1 MGGRLAG
8 KIALIS
14 GSTQGF
20 GRGILERF
28 VQEGAVVLG
37 MDLQAT
43 DGPVENF
50 PEDKVYQIKAN
61 VAEEESWKKAVSE
74 PNSREPDSK
83 DLLAPCMYS
92 LLTVLAL
99 QLETS
104 ISRYGKAPSIVVHN
118 AGWSYP
124 NKSGLD
130 VTPEEFTRLFDVNV
144 KSIYLAS
151 RVLIP
156 EMKKNGP
163 GSTVVIS
170 SENAIRPG
178 ALQTWYNATK
188 AGVSSATKSMALEH
202 ARDQLRFNTICPTSG
217 NTPLLNKFAGIAD
230 GPVPAE
236 IIKAKCEAIPIGRLV
251 EPSDVAN
258 VALFLAEPAS
268 SIISGIEVLVDG
280 ARCV

>member
-1 MGGRLAG
+1 MPGRLEG
-8 KIALIS
+8 KVALIS
-14 GSTQGF
+14 GSSQGF
-20 GRGILERF
+20 GRGILETF
-28 VQEGAVVLG
+28 VREGAVVLG
-37 MDLQAT
+37 LDLQAA
-43 DGPVENF
+43 DGPVDGYTEQQ
-50 PEDKVYQIKAN
+50 VYQIKAN
-61 VAEEESWKKAVSE
+61 VAEEESWK
-74 PNSREPDSK
+74 R
-83 DLLAPCMYS
+83 
-92 LLTVLAL
+92 AL
-99 QLETS
+99 SACITKFGS
-104 ISRYGKAPSIVVHN
+104 APSIVVHN

-130 VTPEEFTRLFDVNV
+130 VTIEEFDRLFAVNV
-144 KSIYLAS
+144 RSIYLAS
-151 RVLIP
+151 KILIP

-178 ALQTWYNATK
+178 ATQTWYNATK
-188 AGVSSATKSMALEH
+188 AGVSSATKSMALEF

-236 IIKAKCEAIPIGRLV
+236 IIRAKCEAIPIGRLV
-251 EPSDVAN
+251 EPEDVAN

-268 SIISGIEVLVDG
+268 SIISGVEILVDG

>member
-1 MGGRLAG
+1 MPGRLQG
-8 KIALIS
+8 KVALVS

-20 GRGILERF
+20 GRGILETF
-28 VQEGAVVLG
+28 VREGAVVLG

-43 DGPVENF
+43 DGPVDGYSEQQA
-50 PEDKVYQIKAN
+50 YQIQAN
-61 VAEEESWKKAVSE
+61 VAEEASWKKAK
-74 PNSREPDSK
+74 PRP
-83 DLLAPCMYS
+83 
-92 LLTVLAL
+92 L
-99 QLETS
+99 QLKTS
-104 ISRYGKAPSIVVHN
+104 ISRFGSAPSIVVHN

-130 VTPEEFTRLFDVNV
+130 VTIEEFERLFAVNV

-151 RVLIP
+151 KILIP

-178 ALQTWYNATK
+178 ATQTWYNATK
-188 AGVSSATKSMALEH
+188 AGVSSATKSMALEF
-202 ARDQLRFNTICPTSG
+202 AKDQLRFNTICPTSG

-236 IIKAKCEAIPIGRLV
+236 IIKAKCAAIPIGRLV

>member
-1 MGGRLAG
+1 MPGRLEG
-8 KIALIS
+8 KIALVS

-20 GRGILERF
+20 GRGILETF
-28 VQEGAVVLG
+28 VREGAVVLG
-37 MDLQAT
+37 LDLQAK
-43 DGPVENF
+43 DGPVDGYTE
-50 PEDKVYQIKAN
+50 KQAYQIKAN
-61 VAEEESWKKAVSE
+61 VAEEASWKKA
-74 PNSREPDSK
+74 
-83 DLLAPCMYS
+83 
-92 LLTVLAL
+92 
-99 QLETS
+99 LETS
-104 ISRYGKAPSIVVHN
+104 IARFGKAPSIVVHN

-124 NKSGLD
+124 NKSGPE
-130 VTPEEFTRLFDVNV
+130 VTIEEFNRLFDVNV
-144 KSIYLAS
+144 KSVYLAS
-151 RVLIP
+151 KILIP

-178 ALQTWYNATK
+178 ATQTWYNATK
-188 AGVSSATKSMALEH
+188 AGVSSATKSMALEF

-268 SIISGIEVLVDG
+268 SIISGVEILVDG

>member
-1 MGGRLAG
+1 MPGRLEG
-8 KIALIS
+8 KIALVS

-20 GRGILERF
+20 GRGILETFIR
-28 VQEGAVVLG
+28 EGAVVLG
-37 MDLQAT
+37 MDLQAV
-43 DGPVENF
+43 DGPIPGQ
-50 PEDKVYQIKAN
+50 PEPLAYQIKAN
-61 VAEEESWKKAVSE
+61 VAEEESWKKA
-74 PNSREPDSK
+74 
-83 DLLAPCMYS
+83 
-92 LLTVLAL
+92 
-99 QLETS
+99 LETC
-104 ISRYGKAPSIVVHN
+104 IAKFGAAPSIVVHN

-124 NKSGLD
+124 NKSGLE
-130 VTPEEFTRLFDVNV
+130 VTPEEFDRLFAVNV
-144 KSIYLAS
+144 RSIYLAS
-151 RVLIP
+151 KILVP

-163 GSTVVIS
+163 GSTIVIS

-178 ALQTWYNATK
+178 AMQTWYNATK
-188 AGVSSATKSMALEH
+188 AGVSSATKSMALEF

-236 IIKAKCEAIPIGRLV
+236 ILKAKCEAIPIGRLV

>member
-1 MGGRLAG
+1 MPGRLEG
-8 KIALIS
+8 KIALVS

-20 GRGILERF
+20 GRGILESF
-28 VQEGAVVLG
+28 VREGAVVLG
-37 MDLQAT
+37 LDLQAT
-43 DGPVENF
+43 DGPVDGYSEN
-50 PEDKVYQIKAN
+50 VAYQIKAN
-61 VAEEESWKKAVSE
+61 VAEEESWIKA
-74 PNSREPDSK
+74 
-83 DLLAPCMYS
+83 
-92 LLTVLAL
+92 
-99 QLETS
+99 LETS
-104 ISRYGKAPSIVVHN
+104 ISKFGQAPSIVVHN
-118 AGWSYP
+118 AGWPYP

-130 VTPEEFTRLFDVNV
+130 VTVEEFDRLFNVNV
-144 KSIYLAS
+144 RSIYLAS
-151 RVLIP
+151 KVLVP

-178 ALQTWYNATK
+178 ATQTWYNATK
-188 AGVSSATKSMALEH
+188 AGVSSATKSMALEF

-236 IIKAKCEAIPIGRLV
+236 IIKAKCESIPIGRLV

>member
-1 MGGRLAG
+1 MPGRLEG

-20 GRGILERF
+20 GRGILETF
-28 VQEGAVVLG
+28 VREGAVVLG
-37 MDLQAT
+37 LDLQAT
-43 DGPVENF
+43 DGPVSGFDE
-50 PEDKVYQIKAN
+50 KQAYQIKAN
-61 VAEEESWKKAVSE
+61 VAEEASWKKA
-74 PNSREPDSK
+74 
-83 DLLAPCMYS
+83 
-92 LLTVLAL
+92 
-99 QLETS
+99 LETS
-104 ISRYGKAPSIVVHN
+104 ITRFGNAPSIVVHN

-124 NKSGLD
+124 NKSGLE
-130 VTPEEFTRLFDVNV
+130 VTSEEFARLFDVNV
-144 KSIYLAS
+144 KSVFLAS
-151 RVLIP
+151 KVLVP

-163 GSTVVIS
+163 GSTIVIS

-178 ALQTWYNATK
+178 ATQTWYNATK
-188 AGVSSATKSMALEH
+188 AGVSSATKSMALEF

-230 GPVPAE
+230 GPVPDH
-236 IIKAKCEAIPIGRLV
+236 IIKAKCESIPIGRLV

-268 SIISGIEVLVDG
+268 SIISGIEILVDG

>member
-1 MGGRLAG
+1 MPGRLEG

-20 GRGILERF
+20 GRGILETFIR
-28 VQEGAVVLG
+28 EGAVVLG
-37 MDLQAT
+37 LDLQAT
-43 DGPVENF
+43 DGPVSGY
-50 PEDKVYQIKAN
+50 PESQAYQIKAN
-61 VAEEESWKKAVSE
+61 VAEEESWKKALSTCI
-74 PNSREPDSK
+74 SHFG
-83 DLLAPCMYS
+83 AP
-92 LLTVLAL
+92 
-99 QLETS
+99 
-104 ISRYGKAPSIVVHN
+104 PSIVVHN

-130 VTPEEFTRLFDVNV
+130 VTPAEFERLFAVNV

-151 RVLIP
+151 RILIP

-178 ALQTWYNATK
+178 PTQTWYNATK
-188 AGVSSATKSMALEH
+188 AAVSSATKSFALEF

-217 NTPLLNKFAGIAD
+217 NTPLLKKFAGID
-230 GPVPAE
+230 EGPVPEE
-236 IIKAKCEAIPIGRLV
+236 ILRAKREAIPIGRLV

-268 SIISGIEVLVDG
+268 GIISGVEVLVDG

>member
-1 MGGRLAG
+1 MPGRLEG
-8 KIALIS
+8 KIALVS

-20 GRGILERF
+20 GKGILDLF
-28 VQEGAVVLG
+28 VKEGAQVLG
-37 MDLQAT
+37 LDLQAS
-43 DGPVENF
+43 DGPVAGYDE
-50 PEDKVYQIKAN
+50 KRAYQIKAN
-61 VAEEESWKKAVSE
+61 VAEEASWTKA
-74 PNSREPDSK
+74 
-83 DLLAPCMYS
+83 
-92 LLTVLAL
+92 
-99 QLETS
+99 LETS
-104 ISRYGKAPSIVVHN
+104 KAKFGAAPSVVVHN

-124 NKSGLD
+124 NKSGIE
-130 VTPEEFTRLFDVNV
+130 VTTEEFVRLFDVNV
-144 KSIYLAS
+144 KSVFIAS
-151 RVLIP
+151 KILIP

-178 ALQTWYNATK
+178 ATQTWYNATK
-188 AGVSSATKSMALEH
+188 AGVSSATKSMALEF

-236 IIKAKCEAIPIGRLV
+236 ILKAKCEAIPIGRLV